1 MKPKKL
7 GRLILKEE
15 LFAITGCLEEA
26 IILNQMCYWSE
37 RMSETDKFLEEEYT
51 MLVEHVPVL
60 SHGWIYKSASELAI
74 EMFGAV
80 SEKTMNRILDRLVK
94 KNFLRRRLNPN
105 PKYKFDKTYHYRVNF
120 VEIMCYLKKK
130 NMPLSGYYIIDEF
143 VNRLEQGVAPKRH
156 FDGSI
161 DQVDGAIPETITK
174 TTNKENLLTSL
185 NEELESSAMASHS
198 SEVVTQPNLFPTNP
212 NEANASGS
220 ANAKL
225 NSADG
230 KETAPHSEAPPR
242 IKNPRAT
249 QIEKPSGVSEQVWN
263 DFMTLRKA
271 KRAPLSATALSVIAK
286 EAEKAAITIEEALT
300 ECVTR
305 GWQSFKAEWTK
316 PKSNFIKPERFS
328 NF

>member
-37 RMSETDKFLEEEYT
+37 RMNETDKFLEEEYT

-60 SHGWIYKSASELAI
+60 SHGWIYKSASELAS

-94 KNFLRRRLNPN
+94 KNFLRRRFNPN

-120 VEIMCYLKKK
+120 VEIMCHLKNKK
-130 NMPLSGYYIIDEF
+130 MPLSGYHIIEEF

-156 FDGSI
+156 FDGSENHS
-161 DQVDGAIPETITK
+161 DGAIPETITE
-174 TTNKENLLTSL
+174 TTNKEKPLTPL
-185 NEELESSAMASHS
+185 QGEEESSAMASHS
-198 SEVVTQPNLFPTNP
+198 SEVVTQPNLFSTNP
-212 NEANASGS
+212 SEANASGS

-230 KETAPHSEAPPR
+230 NGTTPPIPLAPPR
-242 IKNPRAT
+242 TKRAT

-263 DFMTLRKA
+263 DFITLRKA
-271 KRAPLSATALSVIAK
+271 KRAPLSPTALSVIAK
-286 EAEKAAITIEEALT
+286 EAEKAAMHIEEALT

-305 GWQSFKAEWTK
+305 GWQSFKAEWIK
-316 PKSNFIKPERFS
+316 PKTTTKPERFS

>member
-37 RMSETDKFLEEEYT
+37 RMNETDKFLEEEYT

-60 SHGWIYKSASELAI
+60 SHGWIYKSASELAG

-94 KNFLRRRLNPN
+94 KNFLRRRFNPN

-120 VEIMCYLKKK
+120 VEIMCHLKNKK
-130 NMPLSGYYIIDEF
+130 MPLSGYHIIEEF

-156 FDGSI
+156 FDGSENHS
-161 DQVDGAIPETITK
+161 DGAIPETITE
-174 TTNKENLLTSL
+174 TTNKEKPLTPFQG
-185 NEELESSAMASHS
+185 EEESSAVASHS
-198 SEVVTQPNLFPTNP
+198 STQTNLFPTNP
-212 NEANASGS
+212 SEANASGS

-225 NSADG
+225 KSADG
-230 KETAPHSEAPPR
+230 KETAPHCAAPPR
-242 IKNPRAT
+242 NKKSSAT
-249 QIEKPSGVSEQVWN
+249 QIEKPAGVGEQVWD
-263 DFMTLRKA
+263 DFIALRKA

-286 EAEKAAITIEEALT
+286 EAEKAAMHIEEALT

-305 GWQSFKAEWTK
+305 GWQSFKAEWIK
-316 PKSNFIKPERFS
+316 PKTTTKPERFS

>member
-37 RMSETDKFLEEEYT
+37 RMNETDKFLEEEYT

-60 SHGWIYKSASELAI
+60 SHGWIYKSASELAG

-94 KNFLRRRLNPN
+94 KNFLRRRFNPN

-120 VEIMCYLKKK
+120 VEIMCHLKNKK
-130 NMPLSGYYIIDEF
+130 MPLSGYHIIEEF

-156 FDGSI
+156 FDGSENHS
-161 DQVDGAIPETITK
+161 DGAIPETITE
-174 TTNKENLLTSL
+174 TTNKEKPLTPL
-185 NEELESSAMASHS
+185 QGEEESSAMASHS
-198 SEVVTQPNLFPTNP
+198 SEVVNQPNLFSTNP
-212 NEANASGS
+212 SEANASGS

-230 KETAPHSEAPPR
+230 NGTTPPMPLAPPR
-242 IKNPRAT
+242 TKRAT

-263 DFMTLRKA
+263 DFIALRKA
-271 KRAPLSATALSVIAK
+271 KRAPLSPTALSVIAK
-286 EAEKAAITIEEALT
+286 EAEKAAMHIEEALT

-305 GWQSFKAEWTK
+305 GWQSFKAEWIK
-316 PKSNFIKPERFS
+316 PKTTTKPERFS